1 MLALIFSHQASHN
14 ALALVAQTPQR
25 LSDRS
30 AQQRQDL
37 LMSCCHFVS
46 RCVLLELHPLT
57 PPCSDASVNCGA
69 CSRRSLR
76 CHVGAF
82 MHLERFEGLSC
93 ARKYLRRLRRF
104 ALGPVSK
111 ERTYL
116 PCSGVSV
123 VLLWRMLTALL
134 ALPYFC
140 FYTFGK
146 I

>member
-1 MLALIFSHQASHN
+1 
-14 ALALVAQTPQR
+14 LVKIGEKDWKKDWQR
-25 LSDRS
+25 GGGRRKVIATGGRGAEQRRRGLDLS
-30 AQQRQDL
+30 
-37 LMSCCHFVS
+37 
-46 RCVLLELHPLT
+46 
-57 PPCSDASVNCGA
+57 CSDASVNCGA